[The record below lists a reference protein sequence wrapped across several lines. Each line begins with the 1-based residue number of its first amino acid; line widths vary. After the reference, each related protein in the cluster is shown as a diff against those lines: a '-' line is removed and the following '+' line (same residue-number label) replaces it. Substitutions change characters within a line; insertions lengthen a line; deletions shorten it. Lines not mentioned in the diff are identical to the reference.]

1 MTRQISAL
9 LLLAALGAAPAAAI
23 DGSLEG
29 AYDAKFSCA
38 GIATSAKNK
47 TKFES
52 TISLVQSDP
61 SHVVFQLESLG
72 NGVGYVLTNP
82 AKATEGTITATSCT
96 LAPANLNGV
105 SFQADAKIKP
115 SGEASLKGTAVMFAE
130 GTLTGYVC
138 KFSAKRTTSGPIKIV
153 GCP

>member
-1 MTRQISAL
+1 MKKQVSAL
-9 LLLAALGAAPAAAI
+9 LLLAALAAAPAAVI

-29 AYDAKFSCA
+29 AYDAKFSCS
-38 GIATSAKNK
+38 GIAMSAKNK

-52 TISLVQSDP
+52 TITLVQPDA

-72 NGVGYVLTNP
+72 NGVGYVLTNA
-82 AKATEGTITATSCT
+82 AKATEGTITATSCS

-105 SFQADAKIKP
+105 SFQASAKIKP

-138 KFSAKRTTSGPIKIV
+138 KFSAQRTTSGPVKIA
-153 GCP
+153 GCS